1 LTDNRTADEL
11 RAEAARLDA
20 LAADRDRQLGRE
32 DLKTMTPEQIEAAR
46 ARGQFADLLA
56 GRTTEA

>member
-1 LTDNRTADEL
+1 MTDNRTADEL

-32 DLKTMTPEQIEAAR
+32 DLATMTPEQIEAAR